1 MIGQL
6 QNNFRLLA
14 SIGAICAVLYSPNI
28 YADDISGNQ
37 IIASTDLP
45 VHRNFTVEQIA
56 DGIEPGPTGQNG
68 FTTREDS
75 GTITLDFDQAYDIE
89 SFKLWNDVVLR
100 AEGVKSFRLDY
111 RTARGMLSSQIFEA
125 AARQADV
132 QIFEFPK
139 ISNVLSVDF
148 VILSSHDEPSSATL
162 LPTFAHRI
170 EVREVAFIGKPSNAA
185 PKEDDSA
192 TQIAKMKD
200 YIVGLQNVIK
210 EHEAD
215 KRGLES
221 DLEKEKRRA
230 DSTFAL
236 LEQRD
241 ATIAGLSTSPTATT
255 TLTLLEEQKTE
266 IAELKAKIEILEG
279 DNPLPKLLLW
289 GAIGLG
295 LSSLFGFL
303 LGRRRSK
310 AILPKEKKLQL
321 QQLAS
326 EGKRIKPSFPVD
338 VLKPEGDKFLPV
350 RKQYPE
356 DMRNYDADKGKL
368 IVEAVMGAVVSGSS
382 KLIATQG
389 QIPSA
394 IPAVR
399 KAYHAVGRVGEAQ
412 DGVAIGRD
420 KSLGTAILIDE
431 NRIMTNR
438 HVFDWNYE
446 RIDDPGD
453 PVGVEFFGEK
463 DSDASEFYEL
473 TTKDVVIIEEYD
485 AVILTLAKSVPASK
499 RKPIKFS
506 TYSPEHFDESDV
518 YVIGYPAKPAPMTP
532 DIEEAM
538 DGDLVFGVKR
548 FSEGKIYRHPQDTN
562 LEYGIETHTSGNYSE
577 QGWLLA
583 ICHQASTLPGN
594 SGSAIISQATG
605 ELIGIHFGSD
615 KFDRTLP
622 SHPANVAHSG
632 MFLSHSVTFITSNAF
647 KNYLAKDI

>member
-6 QNNFRLLA
+6 QKNFIKFVSAGAILA
-14 SIGAICAVLYSPNI
+14 SFSTGQAFAETVSGRLI
-28 YADDISGNQ
+28 YADWFVLVKDEAGVQTVMARGERWPAGPRPVMVQFDINENAQGDNNLY
-37 IIASTDLP
+37 IIAGSIPGDGQEPFLAASLIGSKTLKTGDSSIEAFQSDYTELNAPTNPIMIKEIIKGNMGGGTFTPSAPVIYGAPTKSLGTSTVPAIWFEGQQDNGRAVVFRIPYSALFDQHTDA
-45 VHRNFTVEQIA
+45 VS
-56 DGIEPGPTGQNG
+56 GSGGSSSGPTNLGDKE
-68 FTTREDS
+68 RED
-75 GTITLDFDQAYDIE
+75 LL
-89 SFKLWNDVVLR
+89 K
-100 AEGVKSFRLDY
+100 
-111 RTARGMLSSQIFEA
+111 
-125 AARQADV
+125 
-132 QIFEFPK
+132 
-139 ISNVLSVDF
+139 
-148 VILSSHDEPSSATL
+148 VI
-162 LPTFAHRI
+162 
-170 EVREVAFIGKPSNAA
+170 
-185 PKEDDSA
+185 
-192 TQIAKMKD
+192 
-200 YIVGLQNVIK
+200 
-210 EHEAD
+210 
-215 KRGLES
+215 
-221 DLEKEKRRA
+221 
-230 DSTFAL
+230 
-236 LEQRD
+236 
-241 ATIAGLSTSPTATT
+241 
-255 TLTLLEEQKTE
+255 LEEQAQTRFQTNRANSLEGHLKTRDRE
-266 IAELKAKIEILEG
+266 IVSLNTEVEALKFKIETFENG
-279 DNPLPKLLLW
+279 TPFSKLLLW
-289 GAIGLG
+289 TAMGIGLG
-295 LSSLFGFL
+295 GLIGFL
-303 LGRRRSK
+303 LGRRRNN
-310 AILPKEKKLQL
+310 AMLPKGQKLQL
-321 QQLAS
+321 QQSPS
-326 EGKRIKPSFPVD
+326 ESQRIKPSFPVH
-338 VLKPEGDKFLPV
+338 VLEPEGDKFLPV
-350 RKQYPE
+350 SKQYPE

-382 KLIATQG
+382 KLIATKG
-389 QIPSA
+389 QIASA

-499 RKPIKFS
+499 RKPIKFA
-506 TYSPEHFDESDV
+506 THSPEHFDESEV

-532 DIEEAM
+532 EIEEAM

-605 ELIGIHFGSD
+605 ELVGIHFGSD

-632 MFLSHSVTFITSNAF
+632 VFLSNSVTFITSNAF
-647 KNYLAKDI
+647 KNYLTKDI